1 MFRALAV
8 SYRADRLGTID
19 LPCRRRAAEASYGFR
34 LFGAGRGGLSLR
46 SIGDN
51 RSTISVELLS
61 PIALHDAPAEASWGL
76 QLFVLR
82 VAVAY
87 RADRLGTIDLP
98 SV

>member
-1 MFRALAV
+1 MALHDA
-8 SYRADRLGTID
+8 L
-19 LPCRRRAAEASYGFR
+19 AEASYGFR
-34 LFGAGRGGLSLR
+34 LFGAGHAGLSRR

-61 PIALHDAPAEASWGL
+61 PIALHDALAEASYGFGCL
-76 QLFVLR
+76 VL